1 MSIQKESDRARV
13 EYLQLKPLISIVA
26 ALSENRVIGRGNRLP
41 WHLPADLAHFKALTL
56 NKPIVMGRRTW
67 ESLPGLLPK
76 RTHIVVTRD
85 RSYRAE
91 GCILADSPEAAI
103 EVAGDA
109 PEIMVVGGAALYRDM
124 LPLARR
130 MYLTRV
136 AVFLEGDVAFPDWDP
151 GSWRE
156 IDREVRRRDVRNCYD
171 LAFLTLERICID
183 GCR

>member
-1 MSIQKESDRARV
+1 MMPMAVRG
-13 EYLQLKPLISIVA
+13 PLISIVA
-26 ALSENRVIGRGNRLP
+26 ALSENRVIGLDNRLP

-67 ESLPGLLPK
+67 ESLPGMLPK

-85 RSYRAE
+85 RSYRAS
-91 GCILADSPEAAI
+91 GCILTGSPEEAVDA
-103 EVAGDA
+103 AGDA

-136 AVFLEGDVAFPDWDP
+136 VAFVEGDVFFPDWDP
-151 GSWRE
+151 GAWRE
-156 IDREVRRRDVRNCYD
+156 TDREERRRDDRNRYD
-171 LAFLTLERICID
+171 LTFCVLERICTD
-183 GCR
+183 NQAADRLHPGYGT